1 MYGIRICADLP
12 LSSTWPPERDAK
24 IIFFISQR
32 GGKGVEDFLANLP
45 RGWEEFMVDIY
56 AFTRGSIAGKSS
68 FMNSIRGGGHF

>member
-1 MYGIRICADLP
+1 M
-12 LSSTWPPERDAK
+12 
-24 IIFFISQR
+24 
-32 GGKGVEDFLANLP
+32 EDFLANLP